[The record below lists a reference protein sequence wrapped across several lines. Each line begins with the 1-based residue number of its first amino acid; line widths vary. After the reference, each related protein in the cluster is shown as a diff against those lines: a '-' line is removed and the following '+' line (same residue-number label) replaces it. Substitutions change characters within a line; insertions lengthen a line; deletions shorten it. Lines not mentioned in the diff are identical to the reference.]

1 MAHYTI
7 SLDDCGQDAERKT
20 EFCRYQLNDIDF
32 MNAINLRVFD
42 TVYSRL
48 GSSPPVASDAPLSYG
63 YAPESANG
71 LAAENPQN

>member
-1 MAHYTI
+1 
-7 SLDDCGQDAERKT
+7 
-20 EFCRYQLNDIDF
+20 
-32 MNAINLRVFD
+32 MNASNLRVFD

-48 GSSPPVASDAPLSYG
+48 GSSPSVASDAPLSYG